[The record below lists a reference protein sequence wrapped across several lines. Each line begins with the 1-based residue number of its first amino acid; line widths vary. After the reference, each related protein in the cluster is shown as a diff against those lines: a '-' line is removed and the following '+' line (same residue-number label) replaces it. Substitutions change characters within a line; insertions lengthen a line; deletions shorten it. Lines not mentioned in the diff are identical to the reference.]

1 MAAHRGANVRHRA
14 VGQVTVLSADSGA
27 AWGLRKTRGI
37 RPSQQSLERRETKAP
52 AGLNRTLPANV
63 PKFDQPHPE
72 TGFDRECVSSNPL
85 TPATQSLNLR

>member
-37 RPSQQSLERRETKAP
+37 RPSRQSLERREPKAP
-52 AGLNRTLPANV
+52 GGLNRTLPANV

-72 TGFDRECVSSNPL
+72 TGFDRECMSSNPL